1 MKECFE
7 CGATKDIQ
15 DHHVIPRLRGGTK
28 TVPLC
33 YSCHCKAHG
42 RDSKGLEHSR
52 LVSEG
57 IRKYFKENPEMKSKW
72 GAGSRPGA
80 AAVATAGLVK
90 KADQYV
96 LNVGKLAWERRQ
108 AGVTWSAIAEEFE
121 KLEIK
126 TSTGRNKWYPTSI
139 KNIIERYEKLTTENK

>member
-7 CGATKDIQ
+7 CGATNDIQ
-15 DHHVIPRLRGGTK
+15 DHHVVPRLRGGIK

-57 IRKYFKENPEMKSKW
+57 IRKYFKENPEMKSRW
-72 GAGSRPGA
+72 GAGSRPRSVEIAIEGSK
-80 AAVATAGLVK
+80 K
-90 KADQYV
+90 KANEYA
-96 LNVGKLAWERRQ
+96 LKNGKIAWDLQRDGYTLR
-108 AGVTWSAIAEEFE
+108 AIAEEFE

-126 TSTGRNKWYPTSI
+126 TSTGRNKWYPTTI

>member
-15 DHHVIPRLRGGTK
+15 EHHVVPRLRGGTK

-57 IRKYFKENPEMKSKW
+57 IKKHFKEKPEMKSKW
-72 GAGSRPGA
+72 GAGSRPE
-80 AAVATAGLVK
+80 AVKIARAGLVK
-90 KADQYV
+90 KADQFA
-96 LNVGKLAWERRQ
+96 LKVGRLAWERRNS
-108 AGVTWSAIAEEFE
+108 GSTLLDIANDYMAMGIHTARGG
-121 KLEIK
+121 LHW
-126 TSTGRNKWYPTSI
+126 TPTAV
-139 KNIIERYEKLTTENK
+139 KNLVERYEKLTKEEI

>member
-57 IRKYFKENPEMKSKW
+57 IKKHFKENPEMKSKW

-80 AAVATAGLVK
+80 TAVARAGLTK
-90 KADQYV
+90 KADQYA